1 MLSTELEPAITE
13 EPWEG
18 LGVFWQGFWHKQL
31 GNAER
36 SREGGRREGSER
48 MLGKGNRL
56 LDIPPDTAQDK
67 GASLREKRK
76 RMFIPKPN
84 RHVSPG
90 DLNRNEVV

>member
-36 SREGGRREGSER
+36 SREGGEEGR
-48 MLGKGNRL
+48 
-56 LDIPPDTAQDK
+56 
-67 GASLREKRK
+67 KRK
-76 RMFIPKPN
+76 N
-84 RHVSPG
+84 AG
-90 DLNRNEVV
+90 EG